1 AGGRGAVERRSAGAV
16 QPAAGDVDRRP
27 AGAAHQ
33 PPVRAAGEV
42 PCTTVVGI
50 PSSRAA
56 ACRCVF
62 RAAKAMKKNPIRD
75 FSDDEIKVYLSRART
90 AHEFARNTGEQH
102 RLAHWVMVLQLE
114 QARWLRPEGFDRQQ
128 LAELV
133 LELGKCLAGG

>member
-1 AGGRGAVERRSAGAV
+1 
-16 QPAAGDVDRRP
+16 
-27 AGAAHQ
+27 
-33 PPVRAAGEV
+33 
-42 PCTTVVGI
+42 
-50 PSSRAA
+50 
-56 ACRCVF
+56 
-62 RAAKAMKKNPIRD
+62 MKKNPIRD